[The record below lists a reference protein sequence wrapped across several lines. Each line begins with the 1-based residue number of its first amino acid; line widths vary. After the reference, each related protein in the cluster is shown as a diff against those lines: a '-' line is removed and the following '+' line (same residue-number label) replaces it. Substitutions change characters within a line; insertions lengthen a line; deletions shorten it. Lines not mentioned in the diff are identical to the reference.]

1 MVPPAPGTQPGKKD
15 RREEARE
22 KARIEREA
30 QKRKERRNRI
40 LLQGGIG
47 LAVIAIIV
55 VVVLLVVNA
64 NKPVVAGP
72 GPKNMASD
80 GILIAGS
87 NLDAVR
93 TPALTKKETPTPTDR
108 SKHTDTVNIVTYI
121 DYQCPYCDQ
130 FETTNESQISDWVK
144 AGEATIEIHPISF
157 LDHSSLGNKYSTRAA
172 NAAACVANYD
182 PDNFFAVNTA
192 LFANQPAENTGG
204 KTDKEIIATLKSA
217 GSSSDAISSCITSQK
232 FVPWVAA
239 ASKRID
245 TTGQTVVFK
254 GVANTPTVFGGTPTV
269 FVNGEQY
276 KGSLTSASDFASF
289 VQAQTK

>member
-30 QKRKERRNRI
+30 QKRRERRNRI
-40 LLQGGIG
+40 FLQGGIG
-47 LAVIAIIV
+47 LAVIAIAV
-55 VVVLLVVNA
+55 VVVLLIVNGS
-64 NKPVVAGP
+64 KPVVAGP

-80 GILIAGS
+80 GILISGS

-93 TPALTKKETPTPTDR
+93 TPALSSKQKPTPTDR
-108 SKHTDTVNIVTYI
+108 SKHTSTVNIVTYI
-121 DYQCPYCDQ
+121 DYQCPYCNQ
-130 FETTNESQISDWVK
+130 FETTNESQIADWIK
-144 AGEATIEIHPISF
+144 AGKATIEIHPISF
-157 LDHSSLGNKYSTRAA
+157 LDRSSLGNKYSTRAA

-182 PDNFFAVNTA
+182 PNNFYAVNTA
-192 LFANQPAENTGG
+192 LFKDQPAENTGG
-204 KTDKEIIATLKSA
+204 KTDKELIATLKSA
-217 GSSSDAISSCITSQK
+217 GSSSAAISSCITSQK
-232 FVPWVAA
+232 FVPWVTA

-276 KGSLTSASDFASF
+276 KGSLTDPSVFASF
-289 VQAQTK
+289 VQAQAK